1 MELSLEPDF
10 LVPKAVLL
18 SFSETHF
25 YIFMPSPCAPKASKV
40 PHSLQEHAVCW
51 PKVHRGLLPACFP
64 GFPVLPQATA
74 VPLPALLL
82 SLEEL
87 CKRWNLT
94 RDACLSVPAG
104 TSISLP
110 VGFGP
115 SSSAHS
121 WSLALSAS
129 ACGSGQA

>member
-51 PKVHRGLLPACFP
+51 PKVHRDLLPACFP
-64 GFPVLPQATA
+64 SFPVLPQATA

-82 SLEEL
+82 SLE
-87 CKRWNLT
+87 
-94 RDACLSVPAG
+94 
-104 TSISLP
+104 
-110 VGFGP
+110 
-115 SSSAHS
+115 
-121 WSLALSAS
+121 
-129 ACGSGQA
+129 